1 MRTTLGK
8 RRPFNFAR
16 EKSILDQRDSI
27 SFGISSAMLVRESRT
42 SSANRASGRHD
53 RHDSAGMRLVTAAS
67 WCRSSVRKSIALMV
81 WQAGHRTHR
90 PIPRGDSSADCR
102 REQHW
107 RPEGLALVPGGNQAV
122 GILKHLS
129 VGRTPVRRFLFRGL
143 TALIL

>member
-1 MRTTLGK
+1 
-8 RRPFNFAR
+8 
-16 EKSILDQRDSI
+16 
-27 SFGISSAMLVRESRT
+27 MLVRESRT

-81 WQAGHRTHR
+81 WQVGHRTHR
-90 PIPRGDSSADCR
+90 K
-102 REQHW
+102 HW
-107 RPEGLALVPGGNQAV
+107 RPEGLALVPGSNQAV

>member
-1 MRTTLGK
+1 MVPVE
-8 RRPFNFAR
+8 RPQVDCIDGLA
-16 EKSILDQRDSI
+16 
-27 SFGISSAMLVRESRT
+27 GG
-42 SSANRASGRHD
+42 ASD
-53 RHDSAGMRLVTAAS
+53 PQ
-67 WCRSSVRKSIALMV
+67 K
-81 WQAGHRTHR
+81 

-107 RPEGLALVPGGNQAV
+107 RPEGLALVPGSNQAV